1 VRVLL
6 LLAAAAAGVAC
17 SSVAASLP
25 AGHRADVPAVRRA
38 LVARLHARHLTF
50 RWVACVAN
58 GRSYRGQPI
67 VRCNVNFGDPHIEIY
82 CAAVVNGTLRSAAW
96 REPVQGRQQREAFAR
111 ECAAGLARGL

>member
-67 VRCNVNFGDPHIEIY
+67 VRCNVNFGDPHIVAY
-82 CAAVVNGTLRSAAW
+82 CSVLL
-96 REPVQGRQQREAFAR
+96 QGRLVTQLDDRRLPCHEDR
-111 ECAAGLARGL
+111 AGDTVVIVTSG